1 MLLTGPCF
9 VVKGEKLEMALGLFM
24 KIIDCHGY
32 ETIVCT
38 VDLLLGRFSPKWA
51 CLIYSHE
58 PDDRKSKGT
67 RGKGPGASARL
78 RGKGLSEK
86 GYGNPTNPKW
96 PVAESRKATGTC
108 SLSCRILGVS

>member
-9 VVKGEKLEMALGLFM
+9 VVKGEKLEMALGLYPGAVFM

-58 PDDRKSKGT
+58 PDDTKSKGM

-78 RGKGLSEK
+78 RGKGLSK
-86 GYGNPTNPKW
+86 K
-96 PVAESRKATGTC
+96 
-108 SLSCRILGVS
+108 